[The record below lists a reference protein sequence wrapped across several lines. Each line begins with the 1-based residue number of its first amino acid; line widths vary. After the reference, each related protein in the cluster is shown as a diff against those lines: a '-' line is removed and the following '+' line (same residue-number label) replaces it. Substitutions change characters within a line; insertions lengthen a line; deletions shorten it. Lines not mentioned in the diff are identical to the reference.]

1 MIGPVAEAEA
11 DEEVEVVD
19 EDPELVPVDVRDVED
34 DPDAD
39 GELL

>member
-11 DEEVEVVD
+11 DEDVEVDD
-19 EDPELVPVDVRDVED
+19 ENPVVDVCEVED